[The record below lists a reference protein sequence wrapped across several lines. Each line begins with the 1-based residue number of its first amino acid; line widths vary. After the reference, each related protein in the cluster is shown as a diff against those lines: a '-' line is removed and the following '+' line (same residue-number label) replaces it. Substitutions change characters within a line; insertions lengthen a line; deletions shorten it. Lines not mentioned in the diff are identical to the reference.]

1 MPVRLRYL
9 AHDLEVPPGQFV
21 IGRSA
26 DCQLSLDDPLV
37 SRRHALLT
45 VSGALVT
52 VEDLGS
58 RNGVLVN
65 GTKIEGPQRLA
76 DGDQITIG
84 GQEMQLFV
92 PDSQSSP
99 SSSNRQPQLRHPT
112 LTNER
117 MDASELRDDLED
129 STVIVGSPLADPRTS
144 HPDKRV
150 NALVLIGGVA
160 DKALAMGRGEDA
172 ERLLN
177 RSLGDLLAKAR
188 AGEEVGPDLS
198 EHAAG
203 YAMRLAAGTGNGA
216 WVDYIVELYSVQV
229 LLLPQAIVDELYNVL
244 RKVQRLDLPLLRE
257 YTEKLRAAA
266 SGYGPAERFLLQ
278 RIEGLE
284 RLGALK

>member
-76 DGDQITIG
+76 DGDTITIG

-92 PDSQSSP
+92 PDSMSTP

-117 MDASELRDDLED
+117 MDQSELRED
-129 STVIVGSPLADPRTS
+129 VEESTVIVGSSFADPATR

-160 DKALAMGRGEDA
+160 DKALAMGRAEDA
-172 ERLLN
+172 ERLLS

-188 AGEEVGPDLS
+188 AGEEVGADLS

-203 YAMRLAAGTGNGA
+203 YAVRLAAGTGNGA
-216 WVDYIVELYSVQV
+216 WVDYIVELYSVQA
-229 LLLPQAIVDELYNVL
+229 LLLPQAIVDELYKVL

-257 YTEKLRAAA
+257 YTEKLRTVA